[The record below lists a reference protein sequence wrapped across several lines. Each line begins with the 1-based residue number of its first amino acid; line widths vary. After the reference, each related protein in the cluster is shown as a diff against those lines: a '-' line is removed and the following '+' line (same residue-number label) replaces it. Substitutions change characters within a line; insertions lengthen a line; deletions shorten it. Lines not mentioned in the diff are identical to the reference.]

1 MIATPVVSRLSRLFC
16 FGFGYSAEALARRLK
31 PQGWAVAGT
40 SQDGG
45 GARHV
50 FSRRRPLTGAGLA
63 ALGEATHVLIS
74 IPPDGAG
81 DPALDVHRARLAAAP
96 HLSWIG
102 YLSTTGVYGDCG
114 GALVDESAPLKP
126 TAARSEYRVAAERAW
141 LDFGA
146 AHGMAVTVFRLAGI
160 YGPGRSALD
169 RVRLGDARR
178 IDKPGHLF
186 GRIHVDDIA
195 LALERAIA
203 RPSAGA
209 IYNVADD
216 EPAANADVI
225 AFACQLVGLDPPPA
239 IPFAEAA
246 PEMSD
251 MALSFWRDNRRIDN
265 RRIKR
270 ALALEWQYPS
280 YREGLL
286 AIRAAEGQDVR
297 I

>member
-1 MIATPVVSRLSRLFC
+1 M
-16 FGFGYSAEALARRLK
+16 
-31 PQGWAVAGT
+31 
-40 SQDGG
+40 
-45 GARHV
+45 
-50 FSRRRPLTGAGLA
+50 TG
-63 ALGEATHVLIS
+63 
-74 IPPDGAG
+74 
-81 DPALDVHRARLAAAP
+81 
-96 HLSWIG
+96 
-102 YLSTTGVYGDCG
+102 C
-114 GALVDESAPLKP
+114 
-126 TAARSEYRVAAERAW
+126 
-141 LDFGA
+141 
-146 AHGMAVTVFRLAGI
+146 
-160 YGPGRSALD
+160 ALD